1 MRKNIRSPFLYV
13 LSWANLGHS
22 MLYMTVIGLALGVI
36 YTKHLTRTLHADVQR
51 MAAERDALHVE
62 WGQLLLEHAT
72 WASDSRVEKIATR
85 QLGMVYPEK
94 KQIVVITP

>member
-1 MRKNIRSPFLYV
+1 MKKHIRSPFLSV
-13 LSWANLGHS
+13 LTWANLGHS
-22 MLYMTVIGLALGVI
+22 MLYMSVIALAVGVI
-36 YTKHLTRTLHADVQR
+36 YTKHVSRTLHATVQK

-85 QLGMVYPEK
+85 QLGMIYPEN